1 MSRYN
6 YDNLRGNIEK
16 ELKNETMPENL
27 YKSVDSV
34 SRILMSIID
43 TGGEGWAAQAL
54 NDNGQPIFNEEEQ
67 KRFTEVFEPHIQ
79 SIIGF
84 MGNKT
89 RNETRN

>member
-54 NDNGQPIFNEEEQ
+54 NGEDL
-67 KRFTEVFEPHIQ
+67 KRILDRSANRSEA
-79 SIIGF
+79 
-84 MGNKT
+84 
-89 RNETRN
+89 